1 MGTKDLNMASALNVY
16 SEVNIEEEMNQ
27 PYVEQFKLQM
37 KEKLVEAIHFLSRRT
52 GGIEANRCPAKLME
66 MVMRTMTK
74 FDDNIYLPNKAEDCR
89 ESRGIQ
95 PFFPDTD
102 FVDIQRGNEIR
113 QMKAKIQNLKEEN
126 KTLQEDKENEVVKRR
141 EIQVEKET
149 LQRQI
154 ETLQRDKDNDRFE
167 FWNERF
173 TLKEENINLSNKILY
188 LRDLLDSY
196 IKCKLCLAK
205 ELQVVYEPCNHVV
218 SCQECAKKINNICPF
233 CRTGITNIKK
243 IFLA

>member
-1 MGTKDLNMASALNVY
+1 MLGTKDLKMASALNVY

-66 MVMRTMTK
+66 MVMRTITD
-74 FDDNIYLPNKAEDCR
+74 FGDNINIHLPNKPEACR

-102 FVDIQRGNEIR
+102 YVDIQRENEIC

-141 EIQVEKET
+141 EIQET

-173 TLKEENINLSNKILY
+173 TLKEENITLRNEILY
-188 LRDLLDSY
+188 LRDLLDSNL
-196 IKCKLCLAK
+196 KCKLCLAK
-205 ELQVVYEPCNHVV
+205 ELQVVYEPCSHVV
-218 SCQECAKKINNICPF
+218 SCQECADKINNICPF